1 MHIRSVLPALLF
13 LVPVASMASEG
24 MIYGMV
30 YECEADE
37 INRVM
42 VGTCTS
48 RFPGLAKD
56 ADAALAAWRD
66 RNLDKANAARKACS
80 NEFSAAAASVSASD
94 LEAVRKR
101 IADIKAEM
109 FSNFEAEIRKR
120 GIAPCHEALKQL
132 QQADGPLE
140 IHTNF

>member
-1 MHIRSVLPALLF
+1 MQIRSVLSALLF
-13 LVPVASMASEG
+13 LVPVASIASEG
-24 MIYGMV
+24 MIYGFV

-42 VGTCTS
+42 IETCTS
-48 RFPGLAKD
+48 RFPGLANE

-80 NEFSAAAASVSASD
+80 NELSAAAASMSASD
-94 LEAVRKR
+94 LEAARKR
-101 IADIKAEM
+101 VADIRAEM
-109 FSNFEAEIRKR
+109 LSGFEAEIRKR
-120 GIAPCHEALKQL
+120 GIAPCREALKQL

-140 IHTNF
+140 IR